1 LTDSGDRTTM
11 TGPVVIVTGG
21 SSGLG
26 RALLAVAPA
35 GSYRVDVSRSGP
47 PDVADAHIEADL
59 ADPASWAP
67 VAAEVELVLDRL
79 PAADVVVVHNAGT
92 IEPIGYAG
100 EVDDAG
106 YATNVLLN
114 AAAPLVLGHHL
125 LRLLRDR
132 PGRRDLVLIS
142 SGAARTAYPGWSS
155 YGAAKAAIDQWVRTV
170 GAEQRERGGVRVVS
184 IAPGVVATGM
194 QALLRDTDARDFP
207 RVERF
212 RGLHAD
218 GSLAAPE
225 DAARAVWAVLA
236 DPDVASGHVTDV
248 RGR

>member
-1 LTDSGDRTTM
+1 VSDAGDRTTA

-26 RALLAVAPA
+26 RALLAAAPT

-47 PDVADAHIEADL
+47 PDLADAHIEADL
-59 ADPASWAP
+59 ADPASWVT
-67 VAAEVELVLDRL
+67 VASEVADVLARL

-106 YATNVLLN
+106 YTTNVLLN

-132 PGRRDLVLIS
+132 PGRRDLALIS

-155 YGAAKAAIDQWVRTV
+155 YGAAKAAVDHWVRTV
-170 GAEQRERGGVRVVS
+170 GAEQRERGGVRVLS

-194 QALLRDTDARDFP
+194 QALIRDTDARDFP

-212 RGLHAD
+212 RALRAD

-225 DAARAVWAVLA
+225 DAARAVWSVLDDPAVA
-236 DPDVASGHVTDV
+236 TGDVTDV